1 VFLGKGV
8 LSADFILK
16 LYESMKENLW
26 ARRAPRDINIY
37 G

>member
-8 LSADFILK
+8 LSADFILE
-16 LYESMKENLW
+16 LYEGMEENLW
-26 ARRAPRDINIY
+26 ARGAPRDINIY